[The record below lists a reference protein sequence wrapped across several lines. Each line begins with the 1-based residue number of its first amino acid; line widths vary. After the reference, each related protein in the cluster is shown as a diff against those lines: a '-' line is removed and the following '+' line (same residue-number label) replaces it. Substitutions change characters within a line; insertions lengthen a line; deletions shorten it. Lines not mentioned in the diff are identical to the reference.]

1 MWFNT
6 IPVGTTDMTWGD
18 RMSGRYGLKDYLH
31 YHLGESLKQYFT
43 TLYWQIRYAWQ
54 RAWRGYDDTDVFEL
68 AYNFTSRMPVLLR
81 EFKKHNDTLFCDF
94 DHGEKTDL
102 TKEQTDAVLDEMIFY
117 FENCEFITV
126 YERLGG
132 EQKLNESERINEVKA
147 AVEEHSRCW
156 NMAMMLFSKWSNSLW
171 Y

>member
-1 MWFNT
+1 MWFYT
-6 IPVGTTDMTWGD
+6 IPVGTTDMTWSD

-31 YHLGESLKQYFT
+31 YHQGEPLKQYFT

-68 AYNFTSRMPVLLR
+68 VYNFTSRMSVLLR
-81 EFKKHNDTLFCDF
+81 EFKKYNGTLFCDF
-94 DHGEKTDL
+94 HHGEKIDL
-102 TKEQTDAVLDEMIFY
+102 TEEQTDTVLDEMLFY

-126 YERLGG
+126 YERLWGDK
-132 EQKLNESERINEVKA
+132 KLNESERINAVKA

-156 NMAMMLFSKWSNSLW
+156 DMAMKLFGKWSNNLW